1 MARIFEKS
9 GPLEVAEVAEL
20 PPAVLAAEDGREP
33 DCPSEA
39 KEEELMS

>member
-1 MARIFEKS
+1 MARILEKS

-20 PPAVLAAEDGREP
+20 PPAVLAAEDGLEP

-39 KEEELMS
+39 NDDELMS